1 MKKRNNFNGILTII
15 ICIAL
20 IIFGL
25 NQIFEIYSFQNPK
38 ISPLILIAL
47 SILNIIF
54 IFRITKRK
62 NGEQDA
68 STKTEQ

>member
-1 MKKRNNFNGILTII
+1 MKKRNNFDGILTII

-20 IIFGL
+20 IILGL
-25 NQIFEIYSFQNPK
+25 NQIFEIYSFKNTK
-38 ISPLILIAL
+38 IYPLILTAL

-62 NGEQDA
+62 NGKQDA
-68 STKTEQ
+68 SRKTEQ